1 MPAPSLPS
9 PPQSPVCTALA
20 APVSS
25 FLTPTLG
32 SCPHSHPSTPSS
44 RKHPE
49 RSTFSAFV
57 VSLKP
62 SHGSWPYHLGKSPRE
77 SRCLQPAP
85 TQTWNSCGTSTAA
98 PCNSPH
104 PHLPWERFIKAQP
117 SAARGSALK
126 LSSFQVQ
133 KRLVMLR
140 AARAGQAMQS
150 HAPTDGG
157 SRSPKGTAPSLCS
170 WGCPQGRRR
179 RVPRRPGLGAEP
191 RGKRGRARGAAE
203 GPAPGQEPPQPH
215 TDPSSGEEG
224 GTEEKD
230 NGAVR
235 PTCCPGRGR

>member
-1 MPAPSLPS
+1 M
-9 PPQSPVCTALA
+9 A

-62 SHGSWPYHLGKSPRE
+62 SHGSWPYHLGKSLRE

-85 TQTWNSCGTSTAA
+85 TQTWNSCGASTAA

-140 AARAGQAMQS
+140 AVRAGQAMQS

-191 RGKRGRARGAAE
+191 RGNRGRARGGSRGAGTRTGAASAPHRPELGGGGGHRGE
-203 GPAPGQEPPQPH
+203 G
-215 TDPSSGEEG
+215 
-224 GTEEKD
+224 
-230 NGAVR
+230 
-235 PTCCPGRGR
+235 